1 MQISGAF
8 SSEKKMSCKGR
19 QREIMKLPT
28 TITTNVFVLDPVN
41 HKVKVRILPVSP
53 RQEEGPVMRTIR

>member
-1 MQISGAF
+1 LMNEARSEVLAQIAGLWD
-8 SSEKKMSCKGR
+8 KR
-19 QREIMKLPT
+19 VI
-28 TITTNVFVLDPVN
+28 VLDPVN